1 MNITTKN
8 RWHVRLIAAIVFA
21 LGFTTGILAM
31 NLYRSLARNMTP
43 RDRFEQVSERL
54 QLNADQKTKV
64 QQIFSDTRDQLRALR
79 KESEPKV
86 ADIRR
91 QADEKL
97 QQVLTPEQWKKFQAM
112 KDEVRQRRGR
122 DGTDRD

>member
-8 RWHVRLIAAIVFA
+8 RWQVRVIAAIIFA
-21 LGFTTGILAM
+21 LGFTTGILAV
-31 NLYRSLARNMTP
+31 NLYRSLARNVAP
-43 RDRFEQVSERL
+43 RDRFEQLSDRL

-64 QQIFSDTRDQLRALR
+64 QQIFSDTREQLKGLR

-86 ADIRR
+86 TDIRR

-97 QQVLTPEQWKKFQAM
+97 QQVLTADQWKKFQAM
-112 KDEVRQRRGR
+112 RDEVRQRRGR
-122 DGTDRD
+122 GGPDQD